1 MSLRE
6 DYDLPERTSVFSR
19 MWIFMG
25 VFVLAALVAWIV
37 SPSSPVAVA
46 LLAIVLLGLVFA
58 GVAWAMSSKD
68 LRRPPGR
75 NPETPPSAR

>member
-19 MWIFMG
+19 MWVFMG

-37 SPSSPVAVA
+37 APSSPVAVA

-58 GVAWAMSSKD
+58 GVAWALSSRD